1 MAVLQACFRK
11 LMLWEENSNEVKG
24 HASSGDP
31 GIRSRS
37 QEWLGN

>member
-11 LMLWEENSNEVKG
+11 LMLWEENSDEVKG
-24 HASSGDP
+24 PASSGDP

>member
-11 LMLWEENSNEVKG
+11 LMLSEENSDEVKG
-24 HASSGDP
+24 SASSGDP